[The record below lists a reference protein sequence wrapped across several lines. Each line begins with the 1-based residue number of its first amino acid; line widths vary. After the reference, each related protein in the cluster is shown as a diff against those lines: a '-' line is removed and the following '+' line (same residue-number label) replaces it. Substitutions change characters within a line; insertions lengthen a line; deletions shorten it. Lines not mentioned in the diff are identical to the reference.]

1 MSETPQCL
9 CCGQDAQIPTTP
21 SIITN
26 GREQAVPTICALCSG
41 LLKAN
46 HGDLDGSVCCVC
58 AAADGQR
65 VLRYDGVDLPIC
77 AGCVDDLLDGRRS
90 RQPADP
96 AARGE
101 TA

>member
-1 MSETPQCL
+1 MSETPRCL
-9 CCGQDAQIPTTP
+9 CCGDDAVIPTTP
-21 SIITN
+21 SIITD

-46 HGDLDGSVCCVC
+46 HGDLDGGVCCVC
-58 AAADGQR
+58 AASDGQR

-77 AGCVDDLLDGRRS
+77 TGCVDDILDGLRGAK
-90 RQPADP
+90 PANPDE
-96 AARGE
+96 RGE